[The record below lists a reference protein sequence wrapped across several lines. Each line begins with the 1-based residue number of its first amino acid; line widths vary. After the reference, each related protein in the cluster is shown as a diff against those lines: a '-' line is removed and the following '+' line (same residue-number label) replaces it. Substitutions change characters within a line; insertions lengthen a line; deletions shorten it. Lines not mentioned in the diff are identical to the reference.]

1 MTAFSFRIVHPLL
14 LMLALLA
21 PVATA
26 EAFEAEVKRYLE
38 AVLRVCQTGVTPELV
53 QVYEQALK
61 AADDA
66 KYGGGRASNFWGPKD
81 PERSYLDCVQAP
93 GWE

>member
-1 MTAFSFRIVHPLL
+1 MTAIGLRIVRPLL
-14 LMLALLA
+14 LTLALFA

-26 EAFEAEVKRYLE
+26 RAFEAEVNRYLE
-38 AVLRVCQTGVTPELV
+38 AVSRVCHTGVTPELV
-53 QVYEQALK
+53 RLYEQALK

-81 PERSYLDCVQAP
+81 PERSYQDCVQAP